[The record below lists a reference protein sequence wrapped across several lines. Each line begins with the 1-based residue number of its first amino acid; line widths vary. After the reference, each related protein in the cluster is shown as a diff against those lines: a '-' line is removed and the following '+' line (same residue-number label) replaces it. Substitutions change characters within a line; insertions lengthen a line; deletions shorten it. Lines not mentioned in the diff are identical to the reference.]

1 MSIAKSLDRRRA
13 LALGLGAAAL
23 AALPAQAQTALE
35 ERGYALG
42 EMVLGSP
49 DAPLTIVE
57 YSSFTCPH
65 CATFHTQ
72 TLPAI
77 KEKYIDTG
85 KVRLI
90 FREAY
95 FDQYGLWA
103 SMLARCGGDSTF
115 FGYADVLFEKLQEWA
130 RAENIVG
137 ELQRIGRLGGLPAE
151 RIQQC
156 LSDEEFM
163 RVLVERY
170 QTNAQADGLRATP
183 SFKFGDGALVSGAM
197 GVEAFSQMI
206 EDNL

>member
-1 MSIAKSLDRRRA
+1 MTLTQAFTRRAA
-13 LALGLGAAAL
+13 LALCAGAAAFG
-23 AALPAQAQTALE
+23 ALPAAAQTALAD
-35 ERGYALG
+35 RGYALG
-42 EMVLGSP
+42 DMVLGSP

-65 CATFHTQ
+65 CANFHTQ

-85 KVRLI
+85 KVRI
-90 FREAY
+90 VFREAY

-103 SMLARCGGDSTF
+103 SMLARCGGEATF
-115 FGYADVLFEKLQEWA
+115 FGYVDTLFARLQEWA
-130 RAENIVG
+130 RAENIVD

-156 LSDEEFM
+156 LTDEEFM
-163 RVLVERY
+163 RTLVESY

-197 GVEAFSQMI
+197 GVEAFSQLI

>member
-1 MSIAKSLDRRRA
+1 MTITARPTRRGA
-13 LALGLGAAAL
+13 LTLCAGAAAL
-23 AALPAQAQTALE
+23 AALPVRAQTALE

-42 EMVLGSP
+42 DMALGAP

-57 YSSFTCPH
+57 YASFTCPH
-65 CATFHTQ
+65 CANFHTQ

-103 SMLARCGGDSTF
+103 SMVARCGGEATF
-115 FGYADVLFEKLQEWA
+115 FGYADTLFARLQDWA
-130 RAENIVG
+130 RAENIVD
-137 ELQRIGRLGGLPAE
+137 ELQRIGRLGGLSAE
-151 RIQQC
+151 RLQQC
-156 LSDEEFM
+156 LTDEEFM
-163 RVLVERY
+163 RALVERY
-170 QTNAQADGLRATP
+170 QTTAQADGLSATP
-183 SFKFGDGALVSGAM
+183 SFKVGDAPLVSGAM
-197 GVEAFSQMI
+197 GVEAFSKLI